1 MYTCGLKKKQLQM
14 KNKKTNLITL
24 LIYVSIIL
32 ISVFVIS
39 NGNSSNASEIG
50 KASLFM
56 PSDTAIVW
64 EKMSFDER
72 KNYMKKV
79 VMPTMYK
86 EFNAFDSTR
95 FSAMNCRT
103 CHGSGVKAGD
113 FKMPNSRI
121 PKLTMNFE
129 EMAHDNPNYMKF
141 MASVVKPKMA
151 ELLGQQPISHDEQGN
166 QTGTF
171 GCQSCHMFE
180 EAPTK

>member
-1 MYTCGLKKKQLQM
+1 M
-14 KNKKTNLITL
+14 KKTNNLTLFLYLSILLVIPIT
-24 LIYVSIIL
+24 IWS
-32 ISVFVIS
+32 
-39 NGNSSNASEIG
+39 GNSLNASELKKNSSILP
-50 KASLFM
+50 A
-56 PSDTAIVW
+56 DTTIVW

-72 KNYMKKV
+72 KEYMKKV
-79 VMPTMYK
+79 VMPTMYE
-86 EFNAFDSTR
+86 EFNKFDSTR

-121 PKLTMNFE
+121 AKLIMNFE

-151 ELLGQQPISHDEQGN
+151 ALLGLPEYTHATQSG
-166 QTGTF
+166 F
-171 GCQSCHMFE
+171 GCMNCHMFE